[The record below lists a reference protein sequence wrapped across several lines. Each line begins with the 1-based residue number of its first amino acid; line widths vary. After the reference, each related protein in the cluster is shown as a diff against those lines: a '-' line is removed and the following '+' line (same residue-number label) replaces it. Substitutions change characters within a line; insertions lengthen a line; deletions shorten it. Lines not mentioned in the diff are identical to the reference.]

1 MAKNKPKKESGNS
14 NPQEDYYK
22 EQASLYSN
30 LGNAD
35 NNESEP
41 ENYSEENS
49 PEPESFVA
57 PAINPYDEDE
67 PDDVTENKTIIGGK
81 ERQRVSVPKTRN
93 KTSIK
98 YTSLREQRVRG
109 RVFLGLLIVFAIVG
123 FWNSCSNVLGLGN
136 AGEEIVIPYIPPEK
150 TEWSEIAE
158 DEAEKW
164 ITCQYEKMLPLPLPS
179 TSGDIETANRIS
191 YTDNVSEC
199 YSDVVNIELVT
210 STPTR
215 SEAVEVHEFAATVWQ
230 DTYEVEDTW
239 RVVISLAQRSG
250 GRIYHSDMPSMFR
263 ETTEQADPVCN
274 FSRQNIDAYPRVEAW
289 AEAWL
294 AGDNAK
300 MHELAGETSSVVYEG
315 WGDTQGAATMNLLE
329 IFSPCLVSSSS
340 IDGIYTVFIQANDC
354 ATGADFSISRNILME
369 SLDTPTPRIVAWSE
383 PSDVPVKGVD
393 GILDSGES
401 SEISSVNETAE
412 VCELPVIPTTTT
424 TTSTTTTTLPPITTT
439 TFFFTE
445 DVLEEGEESITIPEE
460 VPVENSATAS

>member
-1 MAKNKPKKESGNS
+1 MAKNKPKKEAGNAD
-14 NPQEDYYK
+14 PQEDYYK

-30 LGNAD
+30 LGNTD
-35 NNESEP
+35 SKP
-41 ENYSEENS
+41 EDYSEEAS

-57 PAINPYDEDE
+57 PAINPYEEDE
-67 PDDVTENKTIIGGK
+67 PGDVNENKTVIGDK
-81 ERQRVSVPKTRN
+81 ERQRVSVPKTRH
-93 KTSIK
+93 KTPIK
-98 YTSLREQRVRG
+98 YTSIRERRVRG

-136 AGEEIVIPYIPPEK
+136 SGEEIVIPYIPPEK

-158 DEAEKW
+158 DEAAKW
-164 ITCQYEKMLPLPLPS
+164 ITCRYDEMLPLPLPS
-179 TSGDIETANRIS
+179 NSGDSETADRDS

-199 YSDVVNIELVT
+199 YSDVVNIELII
-210 STPTR
+210 SRPTR
-215 SEAVEVHEFAATVWQ
+215 SEAVEVHEFAVTVWQ

-263 ETTEQADPVCN
+263 ETTEQADPVCT
-274 FSRQNIDAYPRVEAW
+274 FSKQNIDALPRVEAW
-289 AEAWL
+289 ATAWL

-329 IFSPCLVSSSS
+329 LFSPCLISSSS
-340 IDGIYTVFIQANDC
+340 IDGVYTVFIQANDC
-354 ATGADFSISRNILME
+354 STGADFSISRNILME

-383 PSDVPVKGVD
+383 PSDVPVKGTD

-401 SEISSVNETAE
+401 SEISRVNETAE

-424 TTSTTTTTLPPITTT
+424 STTTTTLPPTTTT

-445 DVLEEGEESITIPEE
+445 DLSDEEESITIPEE
-460 VPVENSATAS
+460 VPVENSATTS